1 VVVRKLKDSRR
12 PEILDAALAIADERG
27 IDAVSMRAVAQ
38 RLGLTPMALYGYFRN
53 KEELLD
59 GVLGRLLAEVP
70 LPTAEIGWRAMLEQL
85 TYGVREV
92 ARRHPTAMP
101 LLLTRPAVSPAAVR
115 VVEVIYQALLAA
127 GVPPV
132 DVPRVERMI
141 SSFSLGHLISE
152 VNGRFTGGT
161 LDPRERRA
169 QFPPGELPGHDQVA
183 AVLDRPADLDAEL
196 RADLDDILGLVALL
210 ARPLTS

>member
-1 VVVRKLKDSRR
+1 MRKLKDARR
-12 PEILDAALAIADERG
+12 PEILDVALAIADERG
-27 IDAVSMRAVAQ
+27 LDAVSMRAVAQ
-38 RLGLTPMALYGYFRN
+38 RLGLTPMALYGYFRS

-59 GVLGRLLAEVP
+59 GLVGRLLAEVP
-70 LPTAEIGWRAMLEQL
+70 LPADEIGWRATLEQL

-115 VVEVIYQALLAA
+115 VVDVVYRALLAA
-127 GVPPV
+127 GVPAA

-152 VNGRFTGGT
+152 TSGRFTGGT
-161 LDPRERRA
+161 LDPAQRRA
-169 QFPPGELPGHDQVA
+169 QFAPGELPGHDRVA
-183 AVLDRPADLDAEL
+183 EVLNRPGDLDAEL
-196 RADLDDILGLVALL
+196 RADLDDVLGLVAAL
-210 ARPLTS
+210 ARPPLT

>member
-1 VVVRKLKDSRR
+1 MRKLKDSRR

-27 IDAVSMRAVAQ
+27 LDAVSMRAVAQ

-59 GVLGRLLAEVP
+59 GLVGRLLGEVP
-70 LPTAEIGWRAMLEQL
+70 LPPAETGWRQTLEQL

-115 VVEVIYQALLAA
+115 VVEVIYRALLAA
-127 GVPPV
+127 GVPAK

-152 VNGRFTGGT
+152 VNGRFTAGT
-161 LDPRERRA
+161 LDPEQRRA
-169 QFPPGELPGHDQVA
+169 QFAAGELPGHDRVA
-183 AVLDRPADLDAEL
+183 AVLDGPADLDAEL
-196 RADLDDILGLVALL
+196 RADLDDVLDLVARS
-210 ARPLTS
+210 ARPPLAS